1 MKAAIGLGTN
11 TGDREKNLQS
21 AVDALS
27 LLPGTKVTDISPVYE
42 TEPVGYA
49 DQPDFLNA
57 VACVETELSPRALLG
72 ACLGIEA
79 ALGRVRLFRNGPRVI
94 DLDLLLYEG
103 VTTRSDELTLPHPRM
118 GERAFVL
125 CPLADIF
132 PEGTALGFDFSEK
145 INSASESGVNKTD
158 ISLKKP
164 KDRL

>member
-49 DQPDFLNA
+49 DQPDFLN
-57 VACVETELSPRALLG
+57 VVCCVETELSPGALLG

-79 ALGRVRLFRNGPRVI
+79 ALGRIRLFKNGPRII

-103 VTTRSDELTLPHPRM
+103 VTTRSDELILPHPRM
-118 GERAFVL
+118 SERAFVL

>member
-11 TGDREKNLQS
+11 QGERLNNLRL
-21 AVDALS
+21 ALDALS
-27 LLPGTKVTDISPVYE
+27 LLPSTSVTDISPVYE

-57 VACVETELSPRALLG
+57 VCCVETELSPRALLG

-79 ALGRVRLFRNGPRVI
+79 ALGRIRTFRNGPRVI

-103 VTTRSDELTLPHPRM
+103 VTMQTDELTLPHPRM

-132 PEGTALGFDFSEK
+132 KDGAAFGFDLSEK
-145 INSASESGVNKTD
+145 INSADKSGVIKTD
-158 ISLKKP
+158 MVL
-164 KDRL
+164 

>member
-1 MKAAIGLGTN
+1 MRAVIGLGTN
-11 TGDREKNLQS
+11 TGKREQNLQN

-27 LLPGTKVTDISPVYE
+27 LLPGTRVADISPVYE

-57 VACVETELSPRALLG
+57 VCLVETQLSPRALLG

-79 ALGRVRLFRNGPRVI
+79 ALGRVRTIRRGRRVI
-94 DLDLLLYEG
+94 DLDVLLYEG
-103 VTTRSDELTLPHPRM
+103 VTMQSDERTLPHPRM

-132 PEGTALGFDFSEK
+132 TDGRAPGFDFGEK
-145 INSASESGVNKTD
+145 INSADKSGVKKTD
-158 ISLKKP
+158 YVLENSSLE
-164 KDRL
+164 